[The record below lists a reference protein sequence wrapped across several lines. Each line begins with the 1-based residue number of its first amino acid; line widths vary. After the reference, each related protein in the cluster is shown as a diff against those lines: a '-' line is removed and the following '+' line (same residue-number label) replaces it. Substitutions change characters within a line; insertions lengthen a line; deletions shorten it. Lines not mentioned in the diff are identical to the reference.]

1 MYLKSSFLLAL
12 SLFFLS
18 PLSLGAKEVKPKAP
32 VVLETLLRDAREAY
46 LAYRFSDAHTLLE
59 KYVTALGRRKQ
70 AIPDSVRLL
79 QARVQRAERMYQ
91 RAEDLTFESR
101 FRVAKKE
108 WLQKINEL
116 RNRLI
121 PEEGVLKGDSLMGQ
135 TSYRDKLGRNWIRP
149 SSSSLEWLSM
159 VGKNW
164 EAQPIDMKALNSGAG
179 LIYPYLLEDGTTLL
193 FGRMSDDGLGGYD
206 LYMSRL
212 TGQGD
217 SFYEPTLLGMPYN
230 SPYND
235 YLLTYDEEKDAG
247 WLVTDRFCPSDSLF
261 VYYAKGRPPFL
272 SGKSRDGVDSLSAEQ
287 AFLRASLRD
296 LPSGDTDVA
305 VAISEDEKSGDFYF
319 LLQGNRVYR
328 YWSDFSSKEAVEAF
342 RKAEEQRLA
351 LEKKQE
357 ALVHLRLQWQQST
370 EERRKDLRETILM
383 TETQLASEAEKL
395 KALYDAVRKLEG
407 VH

>member
-1 MYLKSSFLLAL
+1 MYLKSSFLLAF

-18 PLSLGAKEVKPKAP
+18 PLSLRAKEVKPKTP
-32 VVLETLLRDAREAY
+32 VASETLLRDAREAY

-121 PEEGVLKGDSLMGQ
+121 LEEGTLRGDSLMGQ

-164 EAQPIDMKALNSGAG
+164 EVQPIEMKALNSGAE

-217 SFYEPTLLGMPYN
+217 SFYEPTLLGMHYN

-261 VYYAKGRPPFL
+261 IYYAKGRPPFL
-272 SGKSRDGVDSLSAEQ
+272 SGKSRDEVDSLSAEQ

-296 LPSGDTDVA
+296 LPSRDTDVA
-305 VAISEDEKSGDFYF
+305 VATPEDEKSGDFYF
-319 LLQGNRVYR
+319 LLQGNRVYH

-342 RKAEEQRLA
+342 RKAEELRLA

-357 ALVHLRLQWQQST
+357 ALAHLRLQWQQST

>member
-1 MYLKSSFLLAL
+1 MYLKSSFLLAF

-18 PLSLGAKEVKPKAP
+18 PLSLRAKEVKPKTP
-32 VVLETLLRDAREAY
+32 VVSETLLRDAREAY

-101 FRVAKKE
+101 YRVAKKE
-108 WLQKINEL
+108 WLQKISEL

-121 PEEGVLKGDSLMGQ
+121 PEEGVLKCDSLMRQ

-159 VGKNW
+159 VSKNW
-164 EAQPIDMKALNSGAG
+164 EAQPIEMKALNSGAE

-272 SGKSRDGVDSLSAEQ
+272 SGKSRDEVDSLSTEQ

-296 LPSGDTDVA
+296 LPSRDTDVA

-342 RKAEEQRLA
+342 RKAEELRLA

-357 ALVHLRLQWQQST
+357 ALAHLRLQWQQMT

>member
-1 MYLKSSFLLAL
+1 MTKRLYLLAL

-18 PLSLGAKEVKPKAP
+18 PLSLGAKEVKPKTP
-32 VVLETLLRDAREAY
+32 VASEALLRDAREAY

-70 AIPDSVRLL
+70 SIPDSVRLL

-164 EAQPIDMKALNSGAG
+164 EVQPIEMKALNSGAE
-179 LIYPYLLEDGTTLL
+179 LIYPYLLEDGMTLL

-247 WLVTDRFCPSDSLF
+247 W
-261 VYYAKGRPPFL
+261 YYAKGRPPFL
-272 SGKSRDGVDSLSAEQ
+272 SGKSRDEVDSLSAEQ
-287 AFLRASLRD
+287 ASLRASLRD
-296 LPSGDTDVA
+296 LPSRDTDVA
-305 VAISEDEKSGDFYF
+305 VATPEDEKSGDFYF

-357 ALVHLRLQWQQST
+357 SLAHLRLQWQQST

-383 TETQLASEAEKL
+383 TETQLASEAEKM

>member
-1 MYLKSSFLLAL
+1 MTKRLYLLAL
-12 SLFFLS
+12 SLLLLS
-18 PLSLGAKEVKPKAP
+18 PLSLGAKEVKPRTPIAS
-32 VVLETLLRDAREAY
+32 EALLRDAREAY

-121 PEEGVLKGDSLMGQ
+121 LEEGVLKGDSLMGQ

-164 EAQPIDMKALNSGAG
+164 EVQPIEMKALNSGAE

-272 SGKSRDGVDSLSAEQ
+272 SGKSRDEVDSLSAEQ

-296 LPSGDTDVA
+296 LPSRDTDVA
-305 VAISEDEKSGDFYF
+305 VATPEDEKSGDFYF

-357 ALVHLRLQWQQST
+357 ALALLRLQWQQST

-383 TETQLASEAEKL
+383 TETQFASEAEKL

>member
-1 MYLKSSFLLAL
+1 MYLKSSFLLAF

-18 PLSLGAKEVKPKAP
+18 PLSLGAKEVKPKTP
-32 VVLETLLRDAREAY
+32 VASETLLRDAREAY

-164 EAQPIDMKALNSGAG
+164 EVQPIEMKALYSGAE

-272 SGKSRDGVDSLSAEQ
+272 SGKSRDEVDSLSAEQ

-296 LPSGDTDVA
+296 LPSRDTDEA
-305 VAISEDEKSGDFYF
+305 VATPEDEKSGDFYF

-357 ALVHLRLQWQQST
+357 ALAHLRLQWQQST
-370 EERRKDLRETILM
+370 EERRKDLYETILM

>member
-1 MYLKSSFLLAL
+1 MYLKSSILLSL

-18 PLSLGAKEVKPKAP
+18 PLSLGAKEVKPRTP
-32 VVLETLLRDAREAY
+32 VASETLLRDAREAY

-101 FRVAKKE
+101 YMVAKKE

-121 PEEGVLKGDSLMGQ
+121 PEEGVLKGDSLMRQ

-164 EAQPIDMKALNSGAG
+164 EVQPIEMKALNSGAE

-261 VYYAKGRPPFL
+261 IYYAKGRPPFL
-272 SGKSRDGVDSLSAEQ
+272 SGKSRDEADSLSTEQ

-296 LPSGDTDVA
+296 LPSRDTDVA
-305 VAISEDEKSGDFYF
+305 VATPEDEKSGDFYF

-328 YWSDFSSKEAVEAF
+328 YWSDFSSKKVF
-342 RKAEEQRLA
+342 FEET
-351 LEKKQE
+351 
-357 ALVHLRLQWQQST
+357 LRL
-370 EERRKDLRETILM
+370 
-383 TETQLASEAEKL
+383 
-395 KALYDAVRKLEG
+395 
-407 VH
+407 

>member
-1 MYLKSSFLLAL
+1 MTKRLYLLAL
-12 SLFFLS
+12 SLLLLS
-18 PLSLGAKEVKPKAP
+18 PLSLGAKEVKPRTPIAS
-32 VVLETLLRDAREAY
+32 EALLRDAREAY

-135 TSYRDKLGRNWIRP
+135 TSYRDKLGRNWIRS

-164 EAQPIDMKALNSGAG
+164 EAQPIEMKALNSGVE
-179 LIYPYLLEDGTTLL
+179 LIYPYLLEDGMTLL

-272 SGKSRDGVDSLSAEQ
+272 SGKSRDEVDSLSAEQ

-296 LPSGDTDVA
+296 LPSRDTDVA
-305 VAISEDEKSGDFYF
+305 VATPEDEKSGDFYF

-357 ALVHLRLQWQQST
+357 ALALLRLQWQQST

-383 TETQLASEAEKL
+383 TETQFASEAEKL

>member
-1 MYLKSSFLLAL
+1 MTKRLYLLAL
-12 SLFFLS
+12 SLLLLS
-18 PLSLGAKEVKPKAP
+18 PLSLGAKEVKPRTPIAS
-32 VVLETLLRDAREAY
+32 EALLRDAREAY

-121 PEEGVLKGDSLMGQ
+121 PEEGALKGDSLMGQ

-164 EAQPIDMKALNSGAG
+164 EVQPIEMKALNSGAE

-193 FGRMSDDGLGGYD
+193 FGRVSDDGLGGYD

-296 LPSGDTDVA
+296 LPSRDTDVA
-305 VAISEDEKSGDFYF
+305 VATPEDEKSGDFYF

-357 ALVHLRLQWQQST
+357 ALAYLRLQWQQST

-395 KALYDAVRKLEG
+395 KALYDVVRKLEG

>member
-1 MYLKSSFLLAL
+1 M
-12 SLFFLS
+12 
-18 PLSLGAKEVKPKAP
+18 
-32 VVLETLLRDAREAY
+32 
-46 LAYRFSDAHTLLE
+46 
-59 KYVTALGRRKQ
+59 
-70 AIPDSVRLL
+70 
-79 QARVQRAERMYQ
+79 QRAERMYQ

-121 PEEGVLKGDSLMGQ
+121 LEEGTLRGDSLMGQ

-164 EAQPIDMKALNSGAG
+164 EVQPIEMKALNSGAE

-261 VYYAKGRPPFL
+261 IYYAKGRPPFL
-272 SGKSRDGVDSLSAEQ
+272 SGKSRDEVDSLSAEQ

-296 LPSGDTDVA
+296 LPSRDTDVA
-305 VAISEDEKSGDFYF
+305 VATPEDEKSGDFYF
-319 LLQGNRVYR
+319 LLQGNRVYH

-342 RKAEEQRLA
+342 RKAEELRLA

-357 ALVHLRLQWQQST
+357 ALAHLRLQWQQST

>member
-1 MYLKSSFLLAL
+1 MTKRLYLLAL
-12 SLFFLS
+12 SLLLLS
-18 PLSLGAKEVKPKAP
+18 PLSLGAKEVKPRTPIAS
-32 VVLETLLRDAREAY
+32 EALLRDAREAY

-135 TSYRDKLGRNWIRP
+135 TSYRDKLGRNWIRS

-164 EAQPIDMKALNSGAG
+164 EAQPIEMKALNSGVE
-179 LIYPYLLEDGTTLL
+179 LIYPYLLEDGMTLL

-272 SGKSRDGVDSLSAEQ
+272 SGKSRDEVDSLSAEQ

-296 LPSGDTDVA
+296 LPSRDTDVA
-305 VAISEDEKSGDFYF
+305 VATPEDEKSGDFYF

-342 RKAEEQRLA
+342 RKAEELRLA

-357 ALVHLRLQWQQST
+357 ALAHLRLQWQQST

-383 TETQLASEAEKL
+383 TETQLASESEKL
-395 KALYDAVRKLEG
+395 KVLYDAVRKLEG

>member
-1 MYLKSSFLLAL
+1 MYLKSSFLLTL

-18 PLSLGAKEVKPKAP
+18 PLSLRAKEVKPKTP
-32 VVLETLLRDAREAY
+32 VASETLLRDAREAY

-91 RAEDLTFESR
+91 RAEGLTFESR

-164 EAQPIDMKALNSGAG
+164 EVQPIEMKALNSGAE

-272 SGKSRDGVDSLSAEQ
+272 SGKSRDEVDSLSTEQ

-296 LPSGDTDVA
+296 LPSRDTDVA
-305 VAISEDEKSGDFYF
+305 VATPEDEKSGDFYF

-342 RKAEEQRLA
+342 A
-351 LEKKQE
+351 
-357 ALVHLRLQWQQST
+357 HLRLQWQQMT

>member
-1 MYLKSSFLLAL
+1 MYLKSSFLLAF

-18 PLSLGAKEVKPKAP
+18 PLSLRAKEVKPKTP
-32 VVLETLLRDAREAY
+32 VASETLLRDAREAY

-121 PEEGVLKGDSLMGQ
+121 LEEGVLKGDSLMGQ

-164 EAQPIDMKALNSGAG
+164 EVQPIEMKALNSGAE

-261 VYYAKGRPPFL
+261 IYYAKGRPPFL
-272 SGKSRDGVDSLSAEQ
+272 SGKSRDEADSLSTEQ

-296 LPSGDTDVA
+296 LPSRDTDVA
-305 VAISEDEKSGDFYF
+305 VATPEDAKSGDFYF

-357 ALVHLRLQWQQST
+357 SLAHLRLQWQQST

-383 TETQLASEAEKL
+383 TETQLASEAEKM

>member
-1 MYLKSSFLLAL
+1 MYLKSSFLLAF

-18 PLSLGAKEVKPKAP
+18 PLSLRAKEVKPKTP
-32 VVLETLLRDAREAY
+32 VASETLLRDAREAY

-59 KYVTALGRRKQ
+59 KYVTTLGRRKQ

-121 PEEGVLKGDSLMGQ
+121 LEEGTLKGDSLMGQ

-164 EAQPIDMKALNSGAG
+164 EVQPIEMKALNSGAE

-261 VYYAKGRPPFL
+261 IYYAKGRPPFL
-272 SGKSRDGVDSLSAEQ
+272 SGKSRDEADSLSTEQ

-296 LPSGDTDVA
+296 LPSRDTDVA
-305 VAISEDEKSGDFYF
+305 VATPEDEKSGDFYF

-357 ALVHLRLQWQQST
+357 SLAHLRLQWQQST

-383 TETQLASEAEKL
+383 TETQLASEAEKM

>member
-1 MYLKSSFLLAL
+1 MTKRLYLLAL
-12 SLFFLS
+12 SLLLLS
-18 PLSLGAKEVKPKAP
+18 PLSLGAKEVKPRTPIAS
-32 VVLETLLRDAREAY
+32 EALLRDAREAY

-164 EAQPIDMKALNSGAG
+164 EVQPIEMKALNSGAE
-179 LIYPYLLEDGTTLL
+179 LIYPYLLEDGMTLL

-272 SGKSRDGVDSLSAEQ
+272 SGKSRDEVDSLSTEQ

-296 LPSGDTDVA
+296 LPSRDTDVA
-305 VAISEDEKSGDFYF
+305 VATPEDEKSGDFYF

-357 ALVHLRLQWQQST
+357 SLAHLRLQWQQST